1 MTAIAIIR
9 VFKDYNFKLSA
20 AALVFI
26 FQLNLV
32 IFGELFDFLCF
43 IFAFSKT
50 IRNLHIWTKALAAER
65 IAEFGAVPQVFPSHS
80 WLCACSG
87 A

>member
-1 MTAIAIIR
+1 MTAIAVIS
-9 VFKDYNFKLSA
+9 VFRDYNFKLSA

-32 IFGELFDFLCF
+32 IYGELFDFLGF
-43 IFAFSKT
+43 MFGFSKT
-50 IRNLHIWTKALAAER
+50 IRNLHTWTKALAAER
-65 IAEFGAVPQVFPSHS
+65 SAEFRAVPQVFPSCS

>member
-1 MTAIAIIR
+1 MTAIAIIS

-26 FQLNLV
+26 FQLNLL
-32 IFGELFDFLCF
+32 IYGELFDFLRF
-43 IFAFSKT
+43 IFGFSKT
-50 IRNLHIWTKALAAER
+50 IRNLHTWTKALAAER
-65 IAEFGAVPQVFPSHS
+65 IAEFGAVPQVFPSRS